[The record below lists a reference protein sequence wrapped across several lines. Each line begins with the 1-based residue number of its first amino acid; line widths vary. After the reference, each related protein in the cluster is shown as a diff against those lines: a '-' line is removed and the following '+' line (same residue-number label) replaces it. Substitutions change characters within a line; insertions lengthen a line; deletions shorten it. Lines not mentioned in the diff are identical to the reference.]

1 MEIDIR
7 SYGQLMDKNV
17 ESASPLYVKV
27 MGKMHLRDHCTDEG
41 DSILLCMLMG
51 DGLLRYAKSLKA
63 WS

>member
-7 SYGQLMDKNV
+7 SYGQLMGDNV
-17 ESASPLYVKV
+17 ERANPLYLKV
-27 MGKMHLRDHCTDEG
+27 IGEMHLRDHCTDEG

-51 DGLLRYAKSLKA
+51 DGLLRYANSLKA